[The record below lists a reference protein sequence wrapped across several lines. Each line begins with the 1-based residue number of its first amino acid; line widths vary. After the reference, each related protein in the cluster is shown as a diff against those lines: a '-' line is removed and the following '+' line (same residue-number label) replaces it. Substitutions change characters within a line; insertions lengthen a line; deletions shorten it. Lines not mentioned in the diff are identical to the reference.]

1 MFCPRCMSED
11 LVLAGSDRGR
21 QRWQCKNCSLK
32 TVNPVVPTDEE
43 LDFVKKEKQIVRL
56 QDNLTKNNRS
66 KKLQYKLIEVLEQY
80 NETLIATLEKFGLS
94 KQTKAK
100 NIEIC
105 DDVGIVQLS
114 DLHFNE
120 IIENPDNQ
128 YDFNI
133 ASRRLQKFAAEIKKY
148 MPKNVKKI
156 VLAMT
161 GDFLNSNRRVEEL
174 LNMSTNRTKAV
185 FVAVD
190 ILKSFILDL
199 NDSYDISVT
208 CTYGNESRIEKD
220 WGWTEL
226 VASDN
231 FDLFI
236 FNILKTLFKGS
247 ESVHFIDNAGVE
259 VVMNINGANILFA
272 HGNFFKPDMNQKQ
285 LQSIIGKYSQRG
297 IILSYIIVGHY
308 HSSFISDLFARSSA
322 LCGGNAYSDI
332 GLQLYSRAAQNMFIV
347 SKNKQITGIKIDLQ
361 DCSGY
366 KGYDFAEPE
375 GLRGEKKSKN
385 KLYKISN
392 LG

>member
-11 LVLAGSDRGR
+11 LVLVGSDRGR

-32 TVNPVVPTDEE
+32 TVNPVVPKDEE

-56 QDNLTKNNRS
+56 QENLNKNNRA
-66 KKLQYKLIEVLEQY
+66 KKLQYKLIETLEQY
-80 NETLIATLEKFGLS
+80 NDTLISVLEKFGLS
-94 KQTKAK
+94 KQTKPK
-100 NIEIC
+100 NIEVY

-133 ASRRLQKFAAEIKKY
+133 ASRRLQKFAAEIKKF

-156 VLAMT
+156 VVAMT
-161 GDFLNSNRRVEEL
+161 GDLLNSNRRVEEL

-199 NDSYDISVT
+199 NDTYDISVV
-208 CTYGNESRIEKD
+208 CVYGNESRIEKD
-220 WGWTEL
+220 WGWTEI

-247 ESVHFIDNAGVE
+247 ESVHFIEETGVE
-259 VVMNINGANILFA
+259 VVVNVNGANILFA

-332 GLQLYSRAAQNMFIV
+332 GLQLYSRAAQNMFVIG
-347 SKNKQITGIKIDLQ
+347 KNKQITGIKIDLQ
-361 DCSGY
+361 DFAGY
-366 KGYDFAEPE
+366 KGYDYVAPD

-385 KLYKISN
+385 KLYKILN
-392 LG
+392 IG